1 MSSPYSPDNAKPDE
15 WAAKGTK
22 FVGVKA
28 MVENEAWL
36 QHCTHNYGLVIASQL
51 HSSLN
56 IILSGGKYKHI
67 QQI

>member
-28 MVENEAWL
+28 MVENEA
-36 QHCTHNYGLVIASQL
+36 
-51 HSSLN
+51 
-56 IILSGGKYKHI
+56 
-67 QQI
+67 